1 MMKYEILLFDADGT
15 LLDFD
20 AGEAVALKDTFAKFN
35 LPYADRTLAVY
46 RANNH
51 KQWLLFEQGKKD
63 KQQVLFDRFT
73 DTFAELSINED
84 VDTVAHYFQKQ
95 LGLQCQLY
103 EDTVEV
109 LDYFKGKVDMYLVS
123 NGVLATQ
130 QSRMSK
136 SGLDKYFTASFI
148 SEYIGYA
155 KPSKQYFDYCFEH
168 IANFERSKT
177 LIIGDSL
184 SADIKGGIDN
194 GIDTCWVNR
203 HSQCRGEMR
212 PTYEIAS
219 LKELYKIVENTS
231 E

>member
-1 MMKYEILLFDADGT
+1 MKYEILLFDADGT

-20 AGEAVALKDTFAKFN
+20 AGEAVALKDTFTEFN
-35 LPYADRTLAVY
+35 LPYKNNTLDVY

-63 KQQVLFDRFT
+63 KPQVLLDRFY
-73 DTFAELSINED
+73 DTFSALSISVD
-84 VDTVAHYFQKQ
+84 VGTVARYFQQQ
-95 LGLQCQLY
+95 LALQCQVY
-103 EDTVEV
+103 DDTIEV
-109 LDYFKGKVDMYLVS
+109 LQHFYGKAQLYLVS

-130 QSRMSK
+130 VSRMSR
-136 SGLDKYFTASFI
+136 SGLNKYFTDSFI

-155 KPSKQYFDYCFEH
+155 KPSKQYFDYCFGH
-168 IANFERSKT
+168 IHNFDRSKT

-203 HSQCRGEMR
+203 HGQCSGEIH
-212 PTYEIAS
+212 PTYEITG
-219 LKELYKIVENTS
+219 LKELYKIVESKS